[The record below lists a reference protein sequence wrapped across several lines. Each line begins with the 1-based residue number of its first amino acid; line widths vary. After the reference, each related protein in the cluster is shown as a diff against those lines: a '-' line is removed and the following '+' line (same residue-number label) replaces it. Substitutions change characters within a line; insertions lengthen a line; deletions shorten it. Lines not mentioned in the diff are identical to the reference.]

1 MKNEDELEMACKEG
15 GLKAELHSINVKFNY
30 MKPLVFHLKG
40 ASQQDIQSSYRW
52 TLEKLLALDIQA
64 VQNELGIQA
73 YECTV
78 A

>member
-1 MKNEDELEMACKEG
+1 
-15 GLKAELHSINVKFNY
+15 

-40 ASQQDIQSSYRW
+40 ALQQDIQSSYRW
-52 TLEKLLALDIQA
+52 ILEKLLALDIQA

>member
-1 MKNEDELEMACKEG
+1 
-15 GLKAELHSINVKFNY
+15 

-40 ASQQDIQSSYRW
+40 ALQQDIQSSYQW
-52 TLEKLLALDIQA
+52 ISEKQLTLDIQA
-64 VQNELGIQA
+64 VQNEQGIQA